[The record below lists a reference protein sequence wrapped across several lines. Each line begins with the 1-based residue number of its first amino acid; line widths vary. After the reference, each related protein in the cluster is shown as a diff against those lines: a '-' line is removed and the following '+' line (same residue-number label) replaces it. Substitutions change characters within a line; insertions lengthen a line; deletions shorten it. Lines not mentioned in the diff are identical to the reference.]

1 MLPEIDEDGSGLLD
15 REEVAQLSERLG
27 APLTKV
33 KLDAAMMDMDEDG
46 SGEVDFDEFKDWW

>member
-1 MLPEIDEDGSGLLD
+1 MDGSGLLD
-15 REEVAQLSERLG
+15 REEVAQLSKRLG

-33 KLDAAMMDMDEDG
+33 KLDAAMANMDHDG